1 MSSKTAK
8 TNYLQKIN
16 MDVIDAEA
24 IEEGMMVLSNNGV
37 FVVGKGVIGNIGKDG
52 EFYGEF

>member
-1 MSSKTAK
+1 
-8 TNYLQKIN
+8 

-37 FVVGKGVIGNIGKDG
+37 FVVGKGFIGNIGKDG